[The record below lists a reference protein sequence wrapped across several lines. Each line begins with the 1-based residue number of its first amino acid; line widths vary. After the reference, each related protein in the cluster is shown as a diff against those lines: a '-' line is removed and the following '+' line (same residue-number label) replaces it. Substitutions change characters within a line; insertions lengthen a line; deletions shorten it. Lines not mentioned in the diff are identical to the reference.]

1 MLLWLTGMLN
11 CRQFNLRGF
20 MKVKKCEMFAFG
32 ERKQSLKLKHVRH
45 LQEKL
50 LFAGPANDSVNSN
63 KQLTTAL
70 AFLMRRGLHSYSI
83 LILKSCSGVRL
94 HSEREE
100 YCTKW
105 KT

>member
-1 MLLWLTGMLN
+1 
-11 CRQFNLRGF
+11 

-32 ERKQSLKLKHVRH
+32 EMKQSLKLKHVRH

-70 AFLMRRGLHSYSI
+70 AFFNAQGFTQLFNSD
-83 LILKSCSGVRL
+83 LKKLQWSQIAL
-94 HSEREE
+94 
-100 YCTKW
+100 
-105 KT
+105 

>member
-1 MLLWLTGMLN
+1 
-11 CRQFNLRGF
+11 

-32 ERKQSLKLKHVRH
+32 EMKQWLKLKHVRH

-70 AFLMRRGLHSYSI
+70 LMRRGLHSNGKI
-83 LILKSCSGVRL
+83 LI
-94 HSEREE
+94 
-100 YCTKW
+100 
-105 KT
+105 